1 MKKIL
6 SFIVYKNKFLLL
18 RGNENDPQ
26 FKESFWYV
34 VTGSKDNIDK
44 TLIDTVKREV
54 KEETNLKVIDL
65 KYLNLIFKYK
75 SLGNLCEEYCYVSYV
90 DTFDVVLNEESVDY
104 CWCSKDEFLNKIK
117 LYIKKEEMNSIL
129 DSILNNKIPY
139 EKETIYYIGEESE
152 NRSDVNFYSNRSY
165 HNEMH
170 TMIKNIE
177 GKVE

>member
-18 RGNENDPQ
+18 KGSEKDLQ

-34 VTGSKDNIDK
+34 VTGSKENIDK

-54 KEETNLKVIDL
+54 KEETNLKVKDL

-75 SLGNLCEEYCYVSYV
+75 SLDYLCEEYCYVSYV
-90 DTFDVVLNEESVDY
+90 DSLDVVLNEESIDY

-117 LYIKKEEMNSIL
+117 LYIKKEEMKNIL

-139 EKETIYYIGEESE
+139 EKETIYYIGAKNE
-152 NRSDVNFYSNRSY
+152 NS
-165 HNEMH
+165 
-170 TMIKNIE
+170 
-177 GKVE
+177 